1 MSNIVLKI
9 NKKTVIII
17 IIGVLLL
24 AVFLLSVFV
33 VYLLFVKKTSFDG
46 IQLRQVEPS
55 SQSQKISPSAQAGT
69 YSYNKKVSL
78 VGSVKKFYYGGP
90 DKSVLTLVL
99 DEPINMQLGSSEFE
113 KAYKNQ
119 NIFQFINEKNLPL
132 SSYEDQVV
140 KITGELMASHT
151 AHHKT
156 DVLLAVESIS
166 SQNSQK
172 YKPNTFRGFYTH
184 YDKMDWG
191 DVPVTCDALTVIG
204 GDQSLI
210 FKYKAKVEEGNG
222 INYVDTQGRLVVN
235 LNLDYNF
242 DEAVRKTIT
251 SSTPGSPVE
260 VGVLEHNVAAGG
272 VPACFSFFE
281 VLSVN

>member
-99 DEPINMQLGSSEFE
+99 DEPINMKPGSSEFE

-119 NIFQFINEKNLPL
+119 NIFQFVNEKNLPL
-132 SSYEDQVV
+132 SDYENQRVE
-140 KITGELMASHT
+140 ITGELMASHT

-156 DVLLAVESIS
+156 DVLLAVE
-166 SQNSQK
+166 
-172 YKPNTFRGFYTH
+172 
-184 YDKMDWG
+184 
-191 DVPVTCDALTVIG
+191 
-204 GDQSLI
+204 
-210 FKYKAKVEEGNG
+210 
-222 INYVDTQGRLVVN
+222 
-235 LNLDYNF
+235 
-242 DEAVRKTIT
+242 TIT
-251 SSTPGSPVE
+251 PE
-260 VGVLEHNVAAGG
+260 GG
-272 VPACFSFFE
+272 VASKTT
-281 VLSVN
+281 SK